1 MSEIGEND
9 ERLDQ
14 DSDFCD
20 QWRDEI
26 NDYRKDNPNDKR
38 TDYEIASELEKD
50 YNDTMDDY
58 RII

>member
-1 MSEIGEND
+1 MSD

-26 NDYRKDNPNDKR
+26 NDHRKDNPNDTR

-50 YNDTMDDY
+50 YNDAMDDWL
-58 RII
+58 II